1 MSRPEIDK
9 SLTPLQTF
17 ANCKAMTKMVP
28 FRRPARKSEPNLTSI
43 ELINPSPPSIRRYNG
58 SGISVSGGAVE
69 HNIQTQKRRRSW
81 FWRCSKISSATPTN
95 SSTSSL
101 TSRDRRYKLPRLRLL
116 DRMKSFTNKR
126 TSIQL
131 TFIGIFII
139 ILLVSLLHFL
149 TIKLFGPQGSIKGG
163 DIGNMLDQYVKD
175 KTRYKTISKWR
186 DEVNSQLH
194 IPIVFSGQ
202 EGTLIEPW
210 YYPLDVI
217 IKTRPNSAVIEML
230 LREKHRVQILDS
242 MIQNSDDILEICS
255 RDDETSFIGIPTT
268 VLQLVPHREQPT
280 LPPYWIARS
289 EIIDLNSI
297 AIHNSDIN
305 DHLSQAIKTCQEF
318 LRSKASNTDLQCV
331 AYHLGGVQLS
341 SNYFAL
347 EQSRP
352 FINTILTMMGS
363 AATHNLPLGDTCNS
377 RLGYAVFSN
386 SPTPDEYLR
395 KSSAISSHV
404 STTFAAFPPNH
415 PMYLCIPPL
424 EQTIRISP
432 YNEANV
438 ELSSQS
444 TFANKLITEIE
455 SRHFNSSSQV
465 WGLAT
470 LTCDLTDT
478 SKGTVENCCN
488 QVSVSILDSLNVE
501 DIAKYLQSSNTNH
514 HLIFTSSK
522 LTAANDKASQSD
534 AVSVKINEIS
544 NNMKAQRKHKESIQ
558 LELRNV
564 YNCEPSWW
572 CNRCLMQSGSF
583 LKCASTCGKCAINA
597 ICNEDG
603 TASKGQQIITN
614 VQVTGF
620 HPQQQHRIPRIIHQ
634 TYFEE
639 ITIEKYPQLLRLQNT
654 WKASGWEY
662 RFYDDDA
669 ARKYIETNYPSRFVS
684 VFEALLPGAY
694 KADFFRYLVLFKEGG
709 IYVDVDVMLNTN
721 LDTFITPDLAF
732 FAPLDAVGTFADEQY
747 CLWNGLLGSA
757 PAYPALANVIEWM
770 VNLVSNRGDMYDMER
785 TVCAF
790 SGVDKL
796 ENWKI
801 RTEPGLM
808 LSGPCA
814 LGFAVNNALGNEPL
828 SKFTS
833 GLLRNK
839 EYNTKNIKDL
849 NSEAIGNV
857 MILAVSLWQYKV
869 LLLGF
874 VHSHSHQSI

>member
-1 MSRPEIDK
+1 
-9 SLTPLQTF
+9 
-17 ANCKAMTKMVP
+17 MTIMVP
-28 FRRPARKSEPNLTSI
+28 FRRPSRKSEPNLTNIQSI
-43 ELINPSPPSIRRYNG
+43 NSSPPSIRRYNG
-58 SGISVSGGAVE
+58 SGISVGGGAVE
-69 HNIQTQKRRRSW
+69 HNMQTQKRRRSW
-81 FWRCSKISSATPTN
+81 FWRCKISSAAPTI
-95 SSTSSL
+95 SSSSSP
-101 TSRDRRYKLPRLRLL
+101 TSRDRRYKLPSLQLLL

-139 ILLVSLLHFL
+139 ISLISLLHFL

-186 DEVNSQLH
+186 DEVHSQLH

-242 MIQNSDDILEICS
+242 MIQNSDNILERCS

-268 VLQLVPHREQPT
+268 VLQLLPHHEQPT

-289 EIIDLNSI
+289 GIIDLDSI

-305 DHLSQAIKTCQEF
+305 AHLSQAIRTCQEF
-318 LRSKASNTDLQCV
+318 LGSKASNTDLQCV
-331 AYHLGGVQLS
+331 AFHLGGVQMS
-341 SNYFAL
+341 SNYFVL

-352 FINTILTMMGS
+352 FINSILTMMGS
-363 AATHNLPLGDTCNS
+363 ATTKNLLLGNTCNS

-386 SPTPDEYLR
+386 SPTPEEHLR

-424 EQTIRISP
+424 GQTIGISP
-432 YNEANV
+432 YNEANA
-438 ELSSQS
+438 ELSTQS
-444 TFANKLITEIE
+444 TFTNKLITEIE
-455 SRHFNSSSQV
+455 SRNFNSSSQV

-470 LTCDLTDT
+470 LTCDFTDT
-478 SKGTVENCCN
+478 SKGTIENCCN
-488 QVSVSILDSLNVE
+488 QASVSILDSLNVE
-501 DIAKYLQSSNTNH
+501 DIIKYLQSSNTYH

-522 LTAANDKASQSD
+522 YTAANDETSQSD
-534 AVSVKINEIS
+534 AVSVEINEIP
-544 NNMKAQRKHKESIQ
+544 NNMKTQRKHKESIQ

-597 ICNEDG
+597 ICNEDD
-603 TASKGQQIITN
+603 TASKSQQIITN

-639 ITIEKYPQLLRLQNT
+639 ITMEKYPQLFRLQNT

-669 ARKYIETNYPSRFVS
+669 ARKYIATNYPSRFVS

-833 GLLRNK
+833 GLLWNK
-839 EYNTKNIKDL
+839 DYNTKNIKEL

-857 MILAVSLWQYKV
+857 MVLAVSQWQYEV
-869 LLLGF
+869 LLLGLF
-874 VHSHSHQSI
+874 SFSFTFTRLHLTLSLHLRS